1 MISKDV
7 LKKKVDELEKQAEE
21 IEAVGIK
28 LLEEATFNEHSNG
41 ISINA
46 LDYRD
51 PLRKPQRDAIIKYQQ
66 WYSTSSQ
73 LVEEYAPEW
82 AESFKGLYSTNSYS
96 TIHVMDYLKLK
107 GYSSNFLTKDGLIS
121 DFISELETQ
130 TAILLSIPHI
140 VEIQEMSLR
149 KLISVDVARTE
160 MEQAEILLTG
170 GFDRAAGGIAGVALE
185 LHLKTLCDV
194 NGVSYP
200 PKATIDPL
208 AQALYQAKKLDITE
222 LKHIQYLASIRNK
235 CSHPN
240 PVSTAEIQS
249 LIEGVK
255 KLI

>member
-1 MISKDV
+1 MISKDA

-21 IEAVGIK
+21 IEELGIK
-28 LLEEATFNEHSNG
+28 LLEEANLYELSSG
-41 ISINA
+41 ISMKA
-46 LDYRD
+46 FDYRN
-51 PLRKPQRDAIIKYQQ
+51 PLRKLQRDAIIKYQQ
-66 WYSTSSQ
+66 WYSTAFQ
-73 LVEEYAPEW
+73 LVKEYAPEW
-82 AESFKGLYSTNSYS
+82 AERFEYVYSTNSYRS
-96 TIHVMDYLKLK
+96 IHVMDYLKLE
-107 GYSSNFLTKDGLIS
+107 GYSTYLTRDGLIS
-121 DFISELETQ
+121 DFVSDLETQ
-130 TAILLSIPHI
+130 MAILLSIPHI

-149 KLISVDVARTE
+149 KLISVDIARTE
-160 MEQAEILLTG
+160 IEQAELLLTT
-170 GFDRAAGGIAGVALE
+170 GFERAAGSIAGVALE

-194 NGVSYP
+194 NEVLYP
-200 PKATIDPL
+200 PRATIDPL